1 MKKSLLL
8 FMVTLIC
15 LFIFIPKQTIEAV
28 SKKPFQKFKG
38 DLIYN
43 PYVDKNGSLVCGY
56 NTRANKADLAN
67 IVIISDRGEVTKKWK
82 ERGLGLF
89 TSDAKQSKRQIYVYD
104 STKGT
109 LKTFDQ
115 THKKKWQ
122 RTIAKGVKEK
132 YLGFNGGFFYDEPR
146 YDYRTH
152 TKGFT
157 YNGKAVTFPL
167 RNYDENGFGLD
178 IGRNDQFA
186 YDFDYDYNGSFA
198 SLSKWN
204 GNGTVAWSR
213 DIFKMDKNKGSKVFN
228 YHIFQD
234 DEQGNVYI
242 RVGYSKYEGKKDVI
256 LLYALSSSG
265 ELIWK
270 KNVNQSETRYGNIIG
285 DTFFYTEYDKAVFLN
300 RKNGKTISTIKT
312 YDYVRLHAIEGNT
325 LYLSYGNYL
334 TAVTEKGKII
344 WKYKIPK
351 GKTINEAKVDQK
363 RNTYIAISDKSNI
376 HDFVK
381 VSANGKQVKKY
392 TYNALNDYFIDIVIN
407 SKSGVIYPL
416 FNKYS
421 NNEKTVLQYRY

>member
-1 MKKSLLL
+1 MI
-8 FMVTLIC
+8 TLVC
-15 LFIFIPKQTIEAV
+15 LFTFVPKHAIEAA

-38 DLIYN
+38 DLIYS
-43 PYVDKNGSLVCGY
+43 PYVDKNGSLVFGY

-67 IVIISDRGEVTKKWK
+67 IAVVSEKGKVVKKWK

-89 TSDAKQSKRQIYVYD
+89 TSDAKDSKRQIYVYD
-104 STKGT
+104 STKGS

-115 THKKKWQ
+115 NHKKKWQ
-122 RTIAKGVKEK
+122 RIIAKGVKEMYL

-167 RNYDENGFGLD
+167 RYLDESGFGLD
-178 IGRNDQFA
+178 IGRNEQTA
-186 YDFDYDYNGSFA
+186 YEFDYDYNGSFA

-204 GNGTVAWSR
+204 GNGTVAWTK

-256 LLYALSSSG
+256 LLYALSPSG
-265 ELIWK
+265 DLIWK
-270 KNVNQSETRYGNIIG
+270 KNVNQSDTRYGDIIG
-285 DTFFYTEYDKAVFLN
+285 NTFFYADYGKAVFLN

-312 YDYVRLHAIEGNT
+312 NDDVRLHAIEGNT
-325 LYLSYGNYL
+325 LYFSYGNYL
-334 TAVTEKGKII
+334 TATTEKGKII

-351 GKTINEAKVDQK
+351 GKTIQRAVVDQK
-363 RNTYIAISDKSNI
+363 RNIYIAMNDNNRSNM

-381 VSANGKQVKKY
+381 VSPKGKQIKKY
-392 TYNALNDYFIDIVIN
+392 TYNAGNYNLINIIIN
-407 SKSGVIYPL
+407 SKSDVIYPF

-421 NNEKTVLQYRY
+421 NNENTVLQYKY